1 MTARTI
7 PLDAVRTVLMCE
19 KARRRAGTPLARTA
33 AYTRREA
40 LPIDCRTARRGYA
53 RHACLGVHFAPM
65 TSGDLSA
72 VLERTRLHHGLAEVR
87 AIWGRGLRA
96 LRAEFERGEVL
107 A

>member
-1 MTARTI
+1 
-7 PLDAVRTVLMCE
+7 MCE

-33 AYTRREA
+33 AYTHREA
-40 LPIDCRTARRGYA
+40 LPIDCRTARRDYA
-53 RHACLGVHFAPM
+53 RHARMGVHFAPM

-87 AIWGRGLRA
+87 ATWGRGLRA
-96 LRAEFERGEVL
+96 LRAEFGRGEVL

>member
-1 MTARTI
+1 MTARVI

-19 KARRRAGTPLARTA
+19 KARRHAGTPLARTA
-33 AYTRREA
+33 AYTHREA
-40 LPIDCRTARRGYA
+40 LPIDCRTSRRGYT

-96 LRAEFERGEVL
+96 LRAEFGRGEVL